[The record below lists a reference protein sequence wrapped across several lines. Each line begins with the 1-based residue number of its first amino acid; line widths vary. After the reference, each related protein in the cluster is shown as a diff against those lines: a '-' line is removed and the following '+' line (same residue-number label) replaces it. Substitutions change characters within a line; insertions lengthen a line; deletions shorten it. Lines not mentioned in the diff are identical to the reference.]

1 MRRADCEVSRGGRE
15 YSWSGLSL
23 AAPGHTWPAVC
34 SVQYAVFSVQCAVY
48 RGQWSVCN
56 VQCAVCSV
64 QFSVCSVQC
73 AVCSVQ
79 CAVCSVQC
87 AVCSVQCAVCRVQ
100 SAECN
105 VYFTI
110 DTVVWQDKCSN
121 SLTSR
126 MQSSIHS
133 IAVPWSVVGR
143 GCKWEEGSC
152 QGPPITGAGSA
163 GSTGYIY
170 SVRCAICS
178 VKWTVYIVQCIK
190 CTCAVHRV

>member
-152 QGPPITGAGSA
+152 QGPPITGAGPA
-163 GSTGYIY
+163 GYIY